1 MEGLVKVYYLL
12 QFSYWLQQMLV
23 LILRLEKPR
32 SDFNELV
39 IHHCVTLW
47 LVGWSY
53 VFSLT
58 SIGVAIFVSMDLPD
72 VAFAL
77 SKCLNYLD
85 LQHTSEASFVF
96 FLGVWHYLRHY
107 QNLRIIWSVWQE
119 YDSIPRGYGSWS
131 PETGELEGWWL
142 VARTGARAGRLAGW
156 MRWQILAPIVLLQC
170 KSNLKGRASRHRLNA
185 SGVFLSVSC
194 AAFLDCADLASVIS
208 DDQWLPC

>member
-1 MEGLVKVYYLL
+1 MTGVLKAYYLL

-39 IHHCVTLW
+39 VHHCVTLW

-53 VFSLT
+53 LFSLT

-77 SKCLNYLD
+77 SKCLNYLG

-96 FLGVWHYLRHY
+96 FLGVWHYLRHW
-107 QNLRIIWSVWQE
+107 QNLRMIRSVWREYGLIPQE
-119 YDSIPRGYGSWS
+119 YRAWAAGAADSS
-131 PETGELEGWWL
+131 EWWL
-142 VARTGARAGRLAGW
+142 LAETGARAGRLAGW
-156 MRWQILAPIVLLQC
+156 IQWQILAPIVLLQRELLPAC
-170 KSNLKGRASRHRLNA
+170 LKCEGCIFFSSADRL
-185 SGVFLSVSC
+185 
-194 AAFLDCADLASVIS
+194 I
-208 DDQWLPC
+208 LP

>member
-1 MEGLVKVYYLL
+1 MTGVLKAYYLL
-12 QFSYWLQQMLV
+12 QFAYWLQQMLV

-39 IHHCVTLW
+39 VHHIVTLW

-53 VFSLT
+53 LFSLT

-72 VAFAL
+72 VTFAL

-107 QNLRIIWSVWQE
+107 QNLRIIHSVWTE
-119 YDSIPRGYGSWS
+119 WGLIPSGYGSWA
-131 PETGELEGWWL
+131 PGPGETNEWWL
-142 VARTGARAGRLAGW
+142 LAQAGARSGRLAGW
-156 MRWQILAPIVLLQC
+156 MKWQVLAPIVLLQ
-170 KSNLKGRASRHRLNA
+170 LVQAFWTALIWRVL
-185 SGVFLSVSC
+185 VSVTG
-194 AAFLDCADLASVIS
+194 LD
-208 DDQWLPC
+208 PC